1 MAKIIS
7 LVNQKGGVGK
17 TTSAI
22 NLATCLANAG
32 KFVLLVDLDPQGNA
46 SSGLGIDIRQIKK
59 SLYHSMIMGEA
70 PSQIILKTEMLG
82 HDIIPASQDLA
93 GAGIELVHMEN
104 REFRLY
110 NVLREVRTNYD
121 FIIIDSPPSLGLLTI
136 NGLVASDEVIIPVQT
151 EYFALEGLSQLL
163 NTINLVRE
171 NLQPELKIKGAL
183 LTMYDKRNRL
193 ARQVVK
199 EVQDHF
205 PGHVFE
211 SVIPRSIRL
220 AEAPGFGKSILN
232 FDAFSKGARAYKN
245 LAREIIELEKSSG
258 QKSFTV

>member
-22 NLATCLANAG
+22 NLATYLAAAG

-46 SSGLGIDIRQIKK
+46 SSGLGIDVRSLEK
-59 SLYHSMIMGEA
+59 SLYHSMILGEH
-70 PSQIILKTEMLG
+70 PSRVIYKTETLG
-82 HDIIPASQDLA
+82 HDLMPSSQDLA
-93 GAGIELVHMEN
+93 GAGIELVHMDN

-110 NVLREVRTNYD
+110 NVLREIRTNYD
-121 FIIIDSPPSLGLLTI
+121 YIIIDSPPSLGLLTI
-136 NGLVASDEVIIPVQT
+136 NGLVASDEIIIPVQT

-163 NTINLVRE
+163 STIELVRE
-171 NLQPELKIKGAL
+171 NLQPNLKIMGAL
-183 LTMYDKRNRL
+183 LTMFDKRNRL
-193 ARQVVK
+193 SRQVIK

-205 PGHVFE
+205 PGHVFD
-211 SVIPRSIRL
+211 SIVPRSVRL

-232 FDAFSKGARAYKN
+232 FDSLSKGARAYKN
-245 LAREIIELEKSSG
+245 LAREIIERDKQNKNFS
-258 QKSFTV
+258 V